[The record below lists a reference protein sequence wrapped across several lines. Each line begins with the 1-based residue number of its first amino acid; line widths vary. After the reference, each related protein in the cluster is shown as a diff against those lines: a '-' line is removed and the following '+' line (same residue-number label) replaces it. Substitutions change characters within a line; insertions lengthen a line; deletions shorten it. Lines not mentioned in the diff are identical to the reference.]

1 MPWKILGS
9 PGHLRAHE
17 GSRRHARPG
26 LSSCSRVRAPRWRP
40 VWWRTAPAARRYPS
54 SSGWW
59 AGRRGPI
66 CQTGSRSELG
76 STLCWCTAK
85 PYQTKQFDLWRR
97 EGWGKRMKQKK
108 QQQKN
113 NSTKDQKVTFIQNI
127 AVPPRP
133 SARSWKNTVSKCQQR
148 WAGVSGTVIEHS
160 SHVVWGSASTMQ
172 RNLWQIILRISS
184 WIPSARRSHQKKSK
198 KLYSS
203 PPLHPATCAIE
214 SFAPR
219 CFMVSPLA
227 TTDIIV
233 P

>member
-1 MPWKILGS
+1 M
-9 PGHLRAHE
+9 E
-17 GSRRHARPG
+17 ERRVG
-26 LSSCSRVRAPRWRP
+26 
-40 VWWRTAPAARRYPS
+40 
-54 SSGWW
+54 
-59 AGRRGPI
+59 
-66 CQTGSRSELG
+66 E
-76 STLCWCTAK
+76 K
-85 PYQTKQFDLWRR
+85 NETKKTT
-97 EGWGKRMKQKK
+97 EK
-108 QQQKN
+108 QQHKR
-113 NSTKDQKVTFIQNI
+113 SKGYIHTEHR
-127 AVPPRP
+127 RP
-133 SARSWKNTVSKCQQR
+133 SASICEKLKKYSVQESMSAAEECQQR

-219 CFMVSPLA
+219 CFMASPLA